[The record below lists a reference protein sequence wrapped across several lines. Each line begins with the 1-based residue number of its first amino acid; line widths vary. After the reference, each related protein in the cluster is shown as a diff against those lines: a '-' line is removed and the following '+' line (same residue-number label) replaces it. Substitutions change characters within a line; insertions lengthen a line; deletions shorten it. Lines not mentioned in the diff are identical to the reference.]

1 MIPTWEVGGHLSRFF
16 FSRIKKKQ
24 SNGSNIT
31 PINYFFLPF
40 FSSDNVIEEAE
51 SSFNIVLPGH
61 NQNHN
66 QNNRQSSP
74 NKVLDVLDDVI
85 KQHDDEMMNESS
97 ETDDEEESRNL
108 ENRKFRE
115 NEVESD
121 LEEDE
126 ETQSKDNDTINEKS
140 KILKYL
146 NIYIRHPSP
155 KYENGF

>member
-1 MIPTWEVGGHLSRFF
+1 M
-16 FSRIKKKQ
+16 
-24 SNGSNIT
+24 
-31 PINYFFLPF
+31 
-40 FSSDNVIEEAE
+40 IEEAE
-51 SSFNIVLPGH
+51 SSFNIVQPGL
-61 NQNHN
+61 NQNH
-66 QNNRQSSP
+66 QNNRQSPP

-126 ETQSKDNDTINEKS
+126 ETQSKDNDTINE
-140 KILKYL
+140 
-146 NIYIRHPSP
+146 NEVR
-155 KYENGF
+155 